1 MGEYLTLHVTIGYS
15 LYYKIK
21 ILCIYKEMETE
32 STKQKIQAIK
42 EIFKNIRDTLA
53 RDKINE
59 IRTNIYKKET
69 IFDFLT
75 NKDKLKS
82 SERKVLIR
90 INDYFNKLMMI
101 Y

>member
-1 MGEYLTLHVTIGYS
+1 M
-15 LYYKIK
+15 
-21 ILCIYKEMETE
+21 CIYKEMETE

-69 IFDFLT
+69 ILDFLT

-82 SERKVLIR
+82 NERKVLIR
-90 INDYFNKLMMI
+90 INDYFNKLCI
-101 Y
+101 L

>member
-1 MGEYLTLHVTIGYS
+1 
-15 LYYKIK
+15 
-21 ILCIYKEMETE
+21 METE

-59 IRTNIYKKET
+59 IQTNIYKKET
-69 IFDFLT
+69 IFDFLF

-82 SERKVLIR
+82 NERKVLIK
-90 INDYFNKLMMI
+90 INDYFNKLYDDLLKKSKYENNFI
-101 Y
+101 YFYFME

>member
-1 MGEYLTLHVTIGYS
+1 M
-15 LYYKIK
+15 
-21 ILCIYKEMETE
+21 CIYKEMETE

-59 IRTNIYKKET
+59 IQTNIYKKET
-69 IFDFLT
+69 IFDFLF

-82 SERKVLIR
+82 NERKVLIR
-90 INDYFNKLMMI
+90 INDYFNKLYDDLLKKSKYENNFMYFYFMD
-101 Y
+101 

>member
-1 MGEYLTLHVTIGYS
+1 
-15 LYYKIK
+15 
-21 ILCIYKEMETE
+21 METE

-59 IRTNIYKKET
+59 IQTNIYKKET
-69 IFDFLT
+69 IFDFLF

-82 SERKVLIR
+82 NERKVLIK
-90 INDYFNKLMMI
+90 INDYFNKLYDDLLKKSKYENNFVYFYFMD
-101 Y
+101 

>member
-1 MGEYLTLHVTIGYS
+1 
-15 LYYKIK
+15 
-21 ILCIYKEMETE
+21 METE